1 MTHPTPTSPLAGR
14 HALITG
20 GGRGIGAAVAAE
32 LARLGAAL
40 TLAGRDAAKLK
51 ETAEPLGA
59 QILVLDLLDRDAI
72 QRALAGFEA
81 TILVN
86 NAGLAPTGRVD
97 AYKLDDWDR
106 TFAVNATA
114 SLLAMQAVIPAM
126 KAAGWGRI
134 VNVAST
140 AGLVGYTHVAG
151 YVASKHALVGL
162 TKAAALDL
170 AKTGITVNAVCPGF
184 TDTDLATFAVGN
196 LTKAGKSEEEAR
208 GILARKNPQGRLVD
222 PTEVA
227 GTVGW
232 LCLPQSGAVNG
243 QAIAID
249 GGEVAG

>member
-1 MTHPTPTSPLAGR
+1 MTQSTPTSPLTGR

-20 GGRGIGAAVAAE
+20 GARGIGAAVAAE
-32 LARLGAAL
+32 LARLGATL
-40 TLAGRDAAKLK
+40 TLVGRDADHLEA
-51 ETAEPLGA
+51 TADPLDA
-59 QILVLDLLDRDAI
+59 QVLVLDLADRDKVAKM
-72 QRALAGFEA
+72 LAGFPA

-86 NAGLAPTGRVD
+86 NAGLAPTGRTD
-97 AYKLDDWDR
+97 AYKLEDWDR

-114 SLLAMQAVIPAM
+114 ALLTMQAVIPTM

-140 AGLVGYTHVAG
+140 AGLIGYTHVAG

-162 TKAAALDL
+162 TRAAALDL

-196 LTKAGKSEEEAR
+196 LTKAGKSEDEAR
-208 GILARKNPQGRLVD
+208 AILARKNPQGRLID
-222 PTEVA
+222 PAEVA
-227 GTVGW
+227 STVGW
-232 LCLPQSGAVNG
+232 LCLPGSAAVNG